1 MPGWGGILP
10 DIWDSLFGWYNISMA
25 FILFLLELF
34 LPVTVTAGLF
44 YWLSGILPLWNLNRT
59 FALVILAIL
68 LVALSFIFSVV
79 LDAITLPFRRRSANH
94 SIFNRV
100 DARSRLVK
108 FILAG
113 VVIPIG
119 VFAAAVLVR
128 FPGPEPVVTLLLQP
142 RTATSRAP
150 KAVLIGDAVLQSAN
164 PATKIQ
170 GIKTLQT
177 LPADDALRQLLRLVE
192 DDPEALSD
200 AIVSEALS
208 KAIASYGVAAKPELL
223 AIFNQVDPTRRKGDL
238 SSGNDLFQRYFSAP
252 FEGLKK
258 EIGDQNP
265 DANLASIDTAAAGL
279 QAQLSQVQAGLA
291 SAGGGDPRLGFVM
304 HTFLGMDIKQDADLL
319 ALGKKVG
326 GDDTYSDGV
335 RGQAL
340 LLIGKLGGTTELDG
354 LYAAMQGG
362 SEIIKAKALE
372 AIGLLQAKQPAPA
385 KK

>member
-1 MPGWGGILP
+1 
-10 DIWDSLFGWYNISMA
+10 
-25 FILFLLELF
+25 
-34 LPVTVTAGLF
+34 
-44 YWLSGILPLWNLNRT
+44 
-59 FALVILAIL
+59 
-68 LVALSFIFSVV
+68 
-79 LDAITLPFRRRSANH
+79 
-94 SIFNRV
+94 
-100 DARSRLVK
+100 
-108 FILAG
+108 
-113 VVIPIG
+113 
-119 VFAAAVLVR
+119 
-128 FPGPEPVVTLLLQP
+128 
-142 RTATSRAP
+142 
-150 KAVLIGDAVLQSAN
+150 
-164 PATKIQ
+164 
-170 GIKTLQT
+170 
-177 LPADDALRQLLRLVE
+177 
-192 DDPEALSD
+192 
-200 AIVSEALS
+200 
-208 KAIASYGVAAKPELL
+208 LL